1 MEKKATLHVHHAFL
15 YVSLPLLHGYRT
27 TWKCLISRLLEDAS
41 TRQRLSF
48 SIPELRC
55 RSFLI
60 QLRRKNANNWRIAR
74 GATSAIKF
82 EAARIHFS
90 NDVSVAAAV
99 VVDGK
104 QHSVACCSHSKQCRN
119 NVATRCCA
127 KNRRCESS
135 SVISLKLPVLINS
148 QDENKTLTY

>member
-15 YVSLPLLHGYRT
+15 HISLPSLHGYRT

-55 RSFLI
+55 GSFLI

-74 GATSAIKF
+74 GVTSAIKF

-90 NDVSVAAAV
+90 NDVFVAAAV

-119 NVATRCCA
+119 NGQTRCCA

-135 SVISLKLPVLINS
+135 RVTSLKFHVSINS
-148 QDENKTLTY
+148 PDENKTLTY

>member
-1 MEKKATLHVHHAFL
+1 MEKKATLHVHHAF
-15 YVSLPLLHGYRT
+15 LPLLHGYRT

-74 GATSAIKF
+74 GVTSAIKF

-90 NDVSVAAAV
+90 NDVFVAAAV